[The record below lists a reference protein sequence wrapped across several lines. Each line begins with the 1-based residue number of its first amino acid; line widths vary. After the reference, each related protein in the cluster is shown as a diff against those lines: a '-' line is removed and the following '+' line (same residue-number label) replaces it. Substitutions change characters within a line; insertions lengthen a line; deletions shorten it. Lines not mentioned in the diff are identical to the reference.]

1 MCFSSFTAAYR
12 LLTAVTAERSFCKDA
27 KPCPR
32 TRPYLKERAPSRLFF
47 SPTQQKGAVLFLPSA
62 FPLALT
68 SVKLAVKTCTP
79 LRTPEH
85 HELSPRP
92 SLTRIQFGKNNIEGQ
107 QSAGGHCPMYIV
119 ALSALHDL
127 SGGKGV
133 RVHGLTVQS
142 FVHCALEDMLVST

>member
-1 MCFSSFTAAYR
+1 MFQLFH
-12 LLTAVTAERSFCKDA
+12 
-27 KPCPR
+27 
-32 TRPYLKERAPSRLFF
+32 SRLSIAYGGDCRKKLLQRRQGLSPYTALSEREGSVEVIFF
-47 SPTQQKGAVLFLPSA
+47 PTQQKGAVLFLPSA